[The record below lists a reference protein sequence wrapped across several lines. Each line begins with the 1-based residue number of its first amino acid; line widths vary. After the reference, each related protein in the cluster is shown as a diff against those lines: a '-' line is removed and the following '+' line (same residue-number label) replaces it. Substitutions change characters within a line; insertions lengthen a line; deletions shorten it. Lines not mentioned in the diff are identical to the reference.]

1 MDWRKAKLYD
11 IIDSLGRSE
20 EIKLS
25 ALPDI
30 ELYMEQLLH
39 FLNGKLQPIRRTGDD
54 KLLTKTMINNYTK
67 HHLLIP
73 PKNKKYTKDHIVSL
87 ILIYQLKNVLDL
99 SDIKRLLAPILRDIS
114 TPDDD
119 VMPLGEIY
127 STFLEL
133 KKEQFADFCDGL
145 AGKVSAIGD
154 KTAGIEGE
162 ENQKIATMFL
172 VVLML
177 VAQAN
182 ACKSLAEQIID
193 NYFAP
198 VPAQAKAD
206 EEEEYELGGEPV

>member
-1 MDWRKAKLYD
+1 MNLDKIHLQSL
-11 IIDSLGRSE
+11 IDQLGRNE
-20 EIKLS
+20 EIKLT

-30 ELYMEQLLH
+30 ELYMEQLLT
-39 FLNGKLQPIRRTGDD
+39 FLNGKLDTFWRTADD

-73 PKNKKYTKDHIVSL
+73 PKNKKYTKDHLLSL

-99 SDIKRLLAPILRDIS
+99 GDIKRLFHPILRDIS

-119 VMPLGEIY
+119 IMPLGDIY

-133 KKEQFADFCDGL
+133 KQDQYAAFCAGFADNV
-145 AGKVSAIGD
+145 AQIGT
-154 KTAGIEGE
+154 KTAAIEGE
-162 ENQKIATMFL
+162 ENQQLATMFL

-182 ACKSLAEQIID
+182 ASKSLALQIID
-193 NYFAP
+193 SYFA
-198 VPAQAKAD
+198 AAD
-206 EEEEYELGGEPV
+206 GDKKVETEKYELSGEPV

>member
-11 IIDSLGRSE
+11 IIASLGRNE

-25 ALPDI
+25 SLPDI

-39 FLNGKLQPIRRTGDD
+39 LLNGKLQPVGRPGDD
-54 KLLTKTMINNYTK
+54 KPLTKTMINNYTK
-67 HHLLIP
+67 HHLLLP
-73 PKNKKYTKDHIVSL
+73 PKNKKYTKDHIISL
-87 ILIYQLKNVLDL
+87 ILIHQLKNVLDL
-99 SDIKRLLAPILRDIS
+99 GDIKRLLTPVLRDIS

-119 VMPLGEIY
+119 IMPLGEIY
-127 STFLEL
+127 SAFTSL
-133 KKEQFADFCDGL
+133 KKEQFAEFC
-145 AGKVSAIGD
+145 AGIADKVSAIDD
-154 KTAGIEGE
+154 KTAGIKDE
-162 ENQKIATMFL
+162 ENRQIATMFL

-198 VPAQAKAD
+198 VPAPV
-206 EEEEYELGGEPV
+206 EEVEAEARELWGEPV